1 MNLRRYDYVLF
12 VPALM
17 LAITGLVIVYSASAT
32 LAREKLGG
40 EYFFLYR
47 HSVYFTAGIIACLV
61 FAHLPYSII
70 GKLSPLIVLGAL
82 VSLALVYVPHVGQ
95 TRGGATRWIGI
106 GPFTFQP
113 SEFAKIALVVYL
125 ARYASRERDLSSFRE
140 GYIKPGIVAGMLIL
154 PILLQPDFGTTVILV
169 TTFLLVLYVA
179 GTRAIQPLALA
190 AAAIPIGLFLI
201 LHSEYR
207 RRRLMAFMDPWEDV
221 TNTGFQV
228 IQSMLAFTGGGITGR
243 GLGEGRQKLFF
254 LPEAHSDFVLAVVG
268 EELGAIGVAFVFL
281 CFGTLVWR
289 GYQIATR
296 QGDPFGRLLAFG
308 LTTILGLQAAING
321 AVVLGLLPTKGLTL
335 PFVSYGGTSLVITL
349 AMVGILMN
357 ISAHTDLETVPEKEN
372 RGHALAMASGAFT
385 KPGMGQIT

>member
-47 HSVYFTAGIIACLV
+47 HSVYFTAGVIACLV
-61 FAHLPYSII
+61 FAHLPYSLL
-70 GKLSPLIVLGAL
+70 GKLSPLIVFGAL
-82 VSLALVYVPHVGQ
+82 VALALVYVPHIGQ

-113 SEFAKIALVVYL
+113 SEFAKIALVIYL
-125 ARYASRERDLSSFRE
+125 ARYASRERVLGSFTE
-140 GYIKPGIVAGMLIL
+140 GYVKPGIVAGMLVL
-154 PILLQPDFGTTVILV
+154 PILFQPDFGTTVILAL
-169 TTFLLVLYVA
+169 TFLLVLYAA
-179 GTRAIQPLALA
+179 GTRAIQPLGLFLA
-190 AAAIPIGLFLI
+190 ALPLAAFLI

-207 RRRLMAFMDPWEDV
+207 RRRLMAFVDPWNDV

-228 IQSMLAFTGGGITGR
+228 IQSMLSFTGGGVLGR

-268 EELGAIGVAFVFL
+268 EELGLIGVIFVFV
-281 CFGTLVWR
+281 CFATLVWR
-289 GYQIATR
+289 GYQIAMR

-308 LTTILGLQAAING
+308 LTTLLALQAGING

-357 ISAHTDLETVPEKEN
+357 VSAHTDLESAPEKES
-372 RGHALAMASGAFT
+372 RGTPLSMNSGAFA
-385 KPGMGQIT
+385 KPGMGAI